1 MSHTIHIYDR
11 LTYRYHDAWRH
22 LDGEQYIGEAKQL
35 GLTRRIQPAGYD
47 DGGEYHFRVIAPS
60 ALKGRD
66 LSRPI
71 SQTLSGSSCTHEY
84 DCCGCAST
92 RASVRRIDRRT
103 YSVKL
108 AVSFNY

>member
-1 MSHTIHIYDR
+1 MSQKIQLYKR
-11 LTYRYHDAWRH
+11 LTHNYRDAWRH
-22 LDGEQYIGEAKQL
+22 LDGDQYIGDAKQL
-35 GLTRRIQPAGYD
+35 GVTRHIPSTGYD

-71 SQTLSGSSCTHEY
+71 SQTMTGSSCAHEY

-103 YSVKL
+103 YSVKVS
-108 AVSFNY
+108 VSFNY